1 MNIYKHLIRPTL
13 FQLEAERAHDLAI
26 DLAAQLG
33 SASYVCSALAAY
45 TTVPDARLASWVAG
59 MTFENPVGLAAG
71 YDKSGRA
78 LDGLASLGFGHIE
91 VGSVSVDPSVGNPR
105 PRLFRLPEDEAV
117 IVHYGL
123 QNDGAK
129 VVSER
134 LTTRSTSCPVGVNIV
149 KTNRSI
155 DSAVES
161 CDTIITEYVDA
172 VKMLHDCADYLTL
185 NLSCPNTEDGRDFFA
200 EPDHVRLLMSA
211 LSELKIGKPVF
222 LKVSPLGGTPAVEGL
237 LGAVDG
243 FEFVSGF
250 IFNLAPGV
258 HADLRTSPDVWSS
271 LPGALA
277 GRPVKELADQKIR
290 ELYSRMDSDRH
301 RIIGVGGVTTAHD
314 AYAKI
319 KLGASLVQLLT
330 ALVYEGPWV
339 VKRINEGLC
348 ELMERD
354 GVSGVSEV
362 VGVDAE
368 KG

>member
-13 FQLEAERAHDLAI
+13 FQLEAERTHDLAI
-26 DLAAQLG
+26 DLAVKLAG
-33 SASYVCSALAAY
+33 ASYVCSALSAFS
-45 TTVPDARLASWVAG
+45 TVSDARLVSQVAG
-59 MTFENPVGLAAG
+59 LTFENPIGLAAG

-78 LDGLASLGFGHIE
+78 VDGLAALGFGHIE
-91 VGSVSVDPSVGNPR
+91 VGSVSIDSSAGNPK
-105 PRLFRLPEDEAV
+105 PRLFRVPDDEAV

-123 QNDGAK
+123 QNDGAR
-129 VVSER
+129 VVSGR

-149 KTNRSI
+149 KTNRGI
-155 DSAVES
+155 DSVAES
-161 CDTIITEYVDA
+161 CDIIITEYVDA
-172 VKMLHDCADYLTL
+172 VKMLHDCANYLTL

-200 EPDHVRLLMSA
+200 EPDQVRQLMSA
-211 LSELKIGKPVF
+211 LSDLKIKKPVF
-222 LKVSPLGGTPAVEGL
+222 LKVSPLGGTSAVERL

-243 FEFVSGF
+243 FAFVSGF

-258 HADLRTSPDVWSS
+258 HADLRTPSDVWTS

-277 GRPVKELADQKIR
+277 GRPVGELADQKIR
-290 ELYSRMDSDRH
+290 ELYGRMDSERY
-301 RIIGVGGVTTAHD
+301 RIIGVGGVTTPQD
-314 AYAKI
+314 AYRKI

-330 ALVYEGPWV
+330 GLVYEGPLV

-354 GVSGVSEV
+354 GVNGGSEV
-362 VGVDAE
+362 VGVDAK